1 MHSYESPILLGD
13 DTTVTATPAVPVL
26 DGLDLSNVQESKSGP
41 GYDWKPS
48 GDEQSYTLTL
58 SGVVI
63 QSHEYYGLNLPDA
76 DVTIEL
82 KEGTQNYIRGGD
94 VVSGSSYGILASS
107 SNLTIAGSGSL
118 TVIGGTAS
126 QSSYGIYGI
135 GIVEI
140 SDNAQVTAISGT
152 AIEYSHGIHT
162 DSNMNISDAQVT
174 AIGGTASRG
183 SGIFAVGNISLK
195 GGLLITSSESDNGQA
210 LSIHNFEDLTG
221 LDLLDPEGNKSYES
235 KFAVYGDGS
244 TYGVLTQT
252 LNLLQLQSC
261 GDLRKKIIM
270 NGILILQH

>member
-1 MHSYESPILLGD
+1 MKTRFLAVITAFLMISVIFSTVVFEEDASYESPILLGD

-210 LSIHNFEDLTG
+210 LSIHNFED
-221 LDLLDPEGNKSYES
+221 
-235 KFAVYGDGS
+235 
-244 TYGVLTQT
+244 
-252 LNLLQLQSC
+252 
-261 GDLRKKIIM
+261 
-270 NGILILQH
+270 